1 MADRSSLLAARVR
14 PGQTMVVDTSVV
26 LAYIGGGEAVSDLAR
41 QVFDAFAATGR
52 NVVAISTVTVT
63 ELLVRPFQRGP
74 SVLAVAEGFLRHFAE
89 LHLIDVTYDVA
100 REAAR
105 IRAATG
111 LRTPDALIV
120 ASAIASN
127 ADVLVTN
134 DRSWPTRLGDE
145 IPGLD
150 VLVLSDLQVAA

>member
-1 MADRSSLLAARVR
+1 MFPTTTLKSSAAGFPIFGFRDEGSMAS
-14 PGQTMVVDTSVV
+14 QTIDDQRQRLDTSW
-26 LAYIGGGEAVSDLAR
+26 AGH
-41 QVFDAFAATGR
+41 T
-52 NVVAISTVTVT
+52 TVT

-74 SVLAVAEGFLRHFAE
+74 SVVAVAEGFLRHFAE

-111 LRTPDALIV
+111 LGTPDALIV